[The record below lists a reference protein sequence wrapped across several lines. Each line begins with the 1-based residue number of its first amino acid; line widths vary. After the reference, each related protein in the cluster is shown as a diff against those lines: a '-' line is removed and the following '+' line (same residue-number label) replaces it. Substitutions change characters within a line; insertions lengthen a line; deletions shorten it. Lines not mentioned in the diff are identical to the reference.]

1 MNSNIESIFRV
12 ISGYIDINEKEWT
25 YYASMFREKK
35 LKKKEIILKE
45 GSNCRDVFFVV
56 RGLLRVYF
64 IDKEGDE
71 KTFHFALENTF
82 VTDYKSFLKRL
93 PSNFSVQA
101 MEDSTIVL
109 MSYDMLHDGYKKL
122 RFGEKLGRLLA
133 EDYLFIFSDKIQSI
147 YTESPMERYKS
158 MNLKFPKI
166 LQRIPQHYIASY
178 LNISSVH
185 LSRLKNT
192 D

>member
-1 MNSNIESIFRV
+1 MNNNIESIFRV

-64 IDKEGDE
+64 VDKEGAE